1 MILGALASGF
11 GSGSSILIGQM
22 LTKEI
27 TQIPKNGSIFS
38 SEIVAD

>member
-27 TQIPKNGSIFS
+27 TQTPKNGSIFS